1 MGFGIILQ
9 PPYSPELNLVEKLWQ
24 YIKDHTIKNRTYDN
38 LKDLEDKIC
47 EFVKNNLNPEI
58 IRSVCNVKYVQLY
71 LIIGIRSDKCS
82 DSEIEQLLEVFT
94 RAIGYFTSD
103 LPEKYWENLNDFF
116 DSDKSEI
123 SNFSLKIQKKPK
135 GSVFQ
140 YIGEFKTDNKNLK
153 IYAKSSN

>member
-1 MGFGIILQ
+1 MSNLIYQGI
-9 PPYSPELNLVEKLWQ
+9 VE
-24 YIKDHTIKNRTYDN
+24 D
-38 LKDLEDKIC
+38 
-47 EFVKNNLNPEI
+47 
-58 IRSVCNVKYVQLY
+58 
-71 LIIGIRSDKCS
+71 IRSDKCL

-140 YIGEFKTDNKNLK
+140 YIGEFKSNAKNLK

>member
-1 MGFGIILQ
+1 MSHLIYQGI
-9 PPYSPELNLVEKLWQ
+9 VE
-24 YIKDHTIKNRTYDN
+24 D
-38 LKDLEDKIC
+38 
-47 EFVKNNLNPEI
+47 
-58 IRSVCNVKYVQLY
+58 
-71 LIIGIRSDKCS
+71 IRSDKCS

-103 LPEKYWENLNDFF
+103 LSEKYWENLNDFF

-140 YIGEFKTDNKNLK
+140 YIGEFKADNKNLK